1 MSPGRIYVVCARAGF
16 NENVRL
22 QRATTLLS
30 AHLAGQVV
38 ISNNIDAPKL
48 TSTFKC
54 DNIGISIKKLH
65 IFFTIIEFNCKQ
77 AILN

>member
-38 ISNNIDAPKL
+38 ISNNIDAQKVTL
-48 TSTFKC
+48 TLIC
-54 DNIGISIKKLH
+54 DNIGFSI
-65 IFFTIIEFNCKQ
+65 
-77 AILN
+77 